1 MKTVGAAAAAMEH
14 VSLTMDDLDAA
25 RALFAETLRLPVVET
40 DDNGGPG
47 LAARAGETTIRIS
60 TTDAPDAAA
69 GRPGWNHVAFK
80 VASLDG
86 IRATLEANG
95 TSFLPAETGTAGRR
109 ALWTD
114 PATTTGI
121 PLQFVEDSIDL
132 AFPEP
137 RADAIIERVDHLG
150 VAARDAGHARGVYV
164 DTLGFPIESTQVD
177 SEVFVPVETTSND
190 RHGATSH
197 AGAPIPRIGAGLMAL
212 FVTIGDLDL
221 EIMQPLSDA
230 KVDTPLGTI
239 PGTVGQD
246 QGAIDRF
253 LKAKGEGLLH
263 MCFRTQD
270 IDGAL
275 DAVRAAGIGLID
287 PVARPGAR
295 GSHIAFM
302 DRKTTHGILMHFVE
316 RTPLPL

>member
-1 MKTVGAAAAAMEH
+1 MKRDGAAAAAMEH

-25 RALFAETLRLPVVET
+25 RVLFADTLRLPVVDT
-40 DDNGGPG
+40 HNNGGPG
-47 LAARAGETTIRIS
+47 LAVRAGQTTIRVS
-60 TTDAPDAAA
+60 ATDAPDAAA
-69 GRPGWNHVAFK
+69 GRRGWNHIAFT
-80 VASLDG
+80 VPSLDG
-86 IRATLEANG
+86 IRQTLEANG
-95 TSFLPAETGTAGRR
+95 TSFLPTETGTSGRK

-121 PLQFVEDSIDL
+121 PLQFVEDSVDF
-132 AFPEP
+132 AFPP
-137 RADAIIERVDHLG
+137 VRADAIIERVDHLG
-150 VAARDAGHARGVYV
+150 VASRNAAQSRSLYV
-164 DTLGFPIESTQVD
+164 DTVGFPIESTQVD
-177 SEVFVPVETTSND
+177 SEVLVPVETTSND

-197 AGAPIPRIGAGLMAL
+197 VGDPIPRVGAGLMAL

-221 EIMQPLSDA
+221 EIMQPLSES
-230 KVDTPLGTI
+230 KIDTPLGTI

-263 MCFRTQD
+263 MCFKTQD
-270 IDGAL
+270 IAGAL
-275 DAVRAAGIGLID
+275 AAVREAGIGLID

-295 GSHIAFM
+295 GSRIAFM

>member
-1 MKTVGAAAAAMEH
+1 MKKAGAAAAAMEH

-25 RALFAETLRLPVVET
+25 RVLFEGTLRLPVLDT

-47 LAARAGETTIRIS
+47 LAVRAGETTIRVS
-60 TTDAPDAAA
+60 ATDAPDAAA
-69 GRPGWNHVAFK
+69 GRRGWNHVAFT
-80 VASLDG
+80 VRSLDEL
-86 IRATLEANG
+86 RETLEANG
-95 TSFLPAETGTAGRR
+95 TLFLPGETGTAGRK

-114 PATTTGI
+114 PGSTTGI
-121 PLQFVEDSIDL
+121 PLQFVEDPIHL
-132 AFPEP
+132 TFPAA
-137 RADAIIERVDHLG
+137 RADALIERVDHLG
-150 VAARDAGHARGVYV
+150 VAAHNAAHARGVYV

-177 SEVFVPVETTSND
+177 SEVLVPVETTSND
-190 RHGATSH
+190 RHGATSY
-197 AGAPIPRIGAGLMAL
+197 AGTPISRIGAGLMAL

-221 EIMQPLSDA
+221 EIMQPLGDA
-230 KVDTPLGTI
+230 KIDTPLGTI

-263 MCFRTQD
+263 VCFKTHD

-275 DAVRAAGIGLID
+275 AAVSDAGIGLID
-287 PVARPGAR
+287 PIARPGAR
-295 GSHIAFM
+295 GSRIAFM
-302 DRKTTHGILMHFVE
+302 DRNTTHGILMHFVE